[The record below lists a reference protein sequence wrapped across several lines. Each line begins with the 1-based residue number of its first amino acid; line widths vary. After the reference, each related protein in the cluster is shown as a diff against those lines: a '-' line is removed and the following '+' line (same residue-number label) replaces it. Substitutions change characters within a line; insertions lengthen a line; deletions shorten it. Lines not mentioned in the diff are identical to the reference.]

1 MSLPEERSRMV
12 GIGFELVVV
21 VLVWLSYSDKTRGRC
36 GVRGLPRVSSNLDT
50 DAALAFRASAHPSL
64 GRFWLERPIRG
75 RATGE

>member
-50 DAALAFRASAHPSL
+50 DAALAFRASTHPSL
-64 GRFWLERPIRG
+64 GGFWLARPTRG
-75 RATGE
+75 RPTGE